1 MSRRK
6 PAADRKADIVAAT
19 LVLADRI
26 GPDRLT
32 TNDVAREV
40 GVTQA
45 AIFRHFPTKAE
56 LWAAVG
62 EALSLRLTRAW
73 DEALAAHAAPDAAP
87 LSPPPSTPHARLR
100 ALIGTQLRQ
109 IEASPAL
116 PAILHSRELG
126 VDNAALR
133 NSCANLVQRFHG
145 HLVANLRALSESGAL
160 RRDLPAEDAATLL
173 VSLVQGVAIRW
184 TLGARNFSLPDEG
197 LRLFD
202 LQLALFTRDEAGP

>member
-32 TNDVAREV
+32 TNNVAREV

-73 DEALAAHAAPDAAP
+73 DEALAAHTAPDAAP
-87 LSPPPSTPHARLR
+87 SSTPHARLR

-126 VDNAALR
+126 VDNTALR

-160 RRDLPAEDAATLL
+160 RHGLPAEDAATLL